1 MSILTRLIAVYLAL
15 VAAAV
20 AVNFIITPL
29 YHPGGDAPFPV
40 WAVLNWFMAAG
51 DHHHRD
57 RHVHGEAA
65 QNPRSGAWGWGL
77 RPEALPGGQ
86 HRLLWRGRRIHLVL
100 LELVSA
106 SWTPTILPMAN
117 FGVVID
123 TLMPIVMGVAACRL
137 WRNASA

>member
-51 DHHHRD
+51 IIIT
-57 RHVHGEAA
+57 VITTFLEK
-65 QNPRSGAWGWGL
+65 RSKT
-77 RPEALPGGQ
+77 PD
-86 HRLLWRGRRIHLVL
+86 
-100 LELVSA
+100 LELGDANADLKRYLEVNTVFYGA
-106 SWTPTILPMAN
+106 VVVFILYFWNWFSLLDPDN
-117 FGVVID
+117 SPDGQFWVVID
-123 TLMPIVMGVAACRL
+123 TLMPIVMGVAGCRL
-137 WRNASA
+137 WRNASS